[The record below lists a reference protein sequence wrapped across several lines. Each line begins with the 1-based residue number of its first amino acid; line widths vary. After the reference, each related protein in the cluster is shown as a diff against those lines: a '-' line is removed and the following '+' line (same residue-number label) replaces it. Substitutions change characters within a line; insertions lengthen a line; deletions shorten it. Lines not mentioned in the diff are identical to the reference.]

1 MKADTPRVELRGIRK
16 AFPGVQA
23 LDGVDLTLRAAE
35 VHALVGENGAGKSTL
50 IKVIGGVHRPD
61 EGAYLID
68 GVANVVRDPRTA
80 ADAGIRIVHQE
91 LELVADLSVAEN
103 VFFGRLPVRSG
114 IRVDWERLSSDTRV
128 ALQQVGL
135 DVDPSVKVRRL
146 GIAQQQLVEIARAL
160 SQQGAA
166 RETASPQLSAASS
179 TLLEAKVLV
188 LDEPTS
194 ALSPAEIDGLFV
206 LLRRLRDD
214 GVALLYVSH
223 KLDEVRALAN
233 RISVLRD
240 GAHVSTD
247 DASAIDE
254 AEIIRRMVGRQ
265 LDDVYPRSQRT
276 PGPEVLRVDGL
287 TTAHVHDIHLSV
299 RAGEV
304 VGVSGLMGAGRTEL
318 LLGVLGADRRV
329 SGSVRVKGEEL
340 GANATWR
347 ARQAGIGLVPEDR
360 RGQGIFPLL
369 GVLSNASISC
379 LGQFLNRTKLWVQ
392 SKLEAAEA
400 GAVIE
405 RMRIRTPSLQ
415 QPVAL
420 LSGGNQ
426 QKVLLARW
434 LLKWDLAV
442 LFVDEPTRG
451 IDVGARFEIY
461 RLLDELASDGLGIL
475 LVSSEMEEL
484 LGLCERIYVM
494 KEGRITDEVESAS
507 ATPERLLGAAL

>member
-1 MKADTPRVELRGIRK
+1 MTGIPRIELRGIRK

-23 LDGVDLTLRAAE
+23 LDGVDLSLWGGQ

-61 EGAYLID
+61 EGTYLVD
-68 GVANVVRDPRTA
+68 GVANRVQDPRTA
-80 ADAGIRIVHQE
+80 TDAGIRVVHQE
-91 LELVADLSVAEN
+91 LELVPDLSVAEN
-103 VFFGRLPVRSG
+103 VFFGDLPVRNG
-114 IRVDWERLSSDTRV
+114 IRIDWPCLERDTAA
-128 ALQQVGL
+128 ALDQVGL
-135 DVDPSVKVRRL
+135 DVDPRIKVRRL

-160 SQQGAA
+160 SRQ
-166 RETASPQLSAASS
+166 SADA
-179 TLLEAKVLV
+179 TVLPTQVLV

-223 KLDEVRALAN
+223 KLDEIRVLAD

-240 GAHVSTD
+240 GTHVSTD
-247 DASAIDE
+247 DAGELDE
-254 AEIIRRMVGRQ
+254 AEIIHRMVGRQ
-265 LDDVYPRSQRT
+265 LDDVYPHSRRSL
-276 PGPEVLRVDGL
+276 GVEALAVHGL
-287 TTAHVHDIHLSV
+287 TTANVYDISIAV

-304 VGVSGLMGAGRTEL
+304 VGVAGLMGAGRTEL
-318 LLGVLGADRRV
+318 LRGILGADRRLA
-329 SGSVRVKGEEL
+329 GRVQVNGGDL
-340 GANATWR
+340 AANATWR
-347 ARQAGIGLVPEDR
+347 ARQAGIGLVPENR
-360 RGQGIFPLL
+360 RTQGIFPLL
-369 GVLSNASISC
+369 GVLPNTSISC
-379 LGQFLNRTKLWVQ
+379 LSQFVHRTRMWLQ
-392 SKLEAAEA
+392 GSIELQQASR
-400 GAVIE
+400 VIE
-405 RMRIRTPSLQ
+405 RMRVRTPSMQ

-434 LLKWDLAV
+434 LLKRDLAV

-461 RLLDELASDGLGIL
+461 RLLGELAGEGLGIL

-484 LGLCERIYVM
+484 LGLCDRIYVM
-494 KEGRITDEVESAS
+494 KNGRITDEVEASS
-507 ATPERLLGAAL
+507 ATQERLLEAAL